1 MAIELALVYLI
12 TFILFLDT
20 HGLSPLISPYA
31 RMLGATVGLAG
42 WIVGAFSVANLFG
55 NLGGGMW
62 TDRAGRKLPL
72 VVGLLAVGTAL
83 MIYPALRSPQ
93 ALLAVRALHGL
104 GSALVTP
111 ACLAYL
117 GDASLPTA
125 RGRTMAFYGVAYG
138 MSGLVG
144 PPLGGLIRDRLGYP
158 AVFLGLSALMFLM
171 ALVALGQLK
180 GGRPSQE
187 ETGALSGGWRALL
200 RPRLSVSFVAS
211 FCWTFALGTLLV
223 FLPLIGEARGFT
235 AARVGMLFGSFA
247 LAASLL
253 QASPLGRLSDRWGRL
268 PTVVLGMAL
277 IAGALLLLSFLTT
290 WGPMMG
296 AMFLY
301 GLGFGIL
308 FPAKSALV
316 ADETTPLT
324 RGKASG
330 VFAAMF
336 SVGMIAGTGMAGAM
350 ERWHQAAGLHP
361 FQVAAMVILGGLLW
375 TAFVGLMDRQRRMG

>member
-1 MAIELALVYLI
+1 MAVEWALICAI

-20 HGLSPLISPYA
+20 HGLSPLIAPYVRA
-31 RMLGATVGLAG
+31 LGAPVGLAG
-42 WIVGAFSVANLFG
+42 WIVGIFSVANLLG
-55 NLGGGMW
+55 NLGGGLW
-62 TDRAGRKLPL
+62 TDRVGRKLPL
-72 VVGLLAVGTAL
+72 VVGLLIVGTTL
-83 MIYPALRSPQ
+83 LVYPALRSPQ
-93 ALLAVRALHGL
+93 ALLLVRAVHGL
-104 GSALVTP
+104 GSALVAP
-111 ACLAYL
+111 ACLASL
-117 GDASLPTA
+117 GDTSLPTA

-144 PPLGGLIRDRLGYP
+144 PPLGGLIRDRFGYP
-158 AVFLGLSALMFLM
+158 AVFLGLAALMFLA
-171 ALVALGQLK
+171 ALVAIGRLK
-180 GGRPSQE
+180 GGRPLGKDSRPDA
-187 ETGALSGGWRALL
+187 GAWRSLL
-200 RPRLSVSFVAS
+200 RHRLSVSFVAA
-211 FCWTFALGTLLV
+211 FCWMFALGTLLV

-268 PTVVLGMAL
+268 PTIVLGLAF
-277 IAGALLLLSFLTT
+277 IAAALLLLSLLTA

-301 GLGFGIL
+301 GLGFGVL
-308 FPAKSALV
+308 FPAKSALI

-350 ERWHQAAGLHP
+350 ERWHQTTGLHP
-361 FQVAAMVILGGLLW
+361 FQGAALVVLGGLLW
-375 TAFVGLMDRQRRMG
+375 AIAVSLTDRRKQRA